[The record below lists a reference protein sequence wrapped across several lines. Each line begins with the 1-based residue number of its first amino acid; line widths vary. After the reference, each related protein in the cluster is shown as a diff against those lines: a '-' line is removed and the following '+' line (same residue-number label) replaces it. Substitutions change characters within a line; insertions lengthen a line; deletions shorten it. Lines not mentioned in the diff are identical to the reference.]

1 VVIADAA
8 ACARHIV
15 DVALGAVPI
24 YGDMT
29 KFLELQPRG
38 SECLFA
44 GGSPPIKDFR
54 ESWDQACKLTGQSD
68 TQEAGRLADKF
79 LAREHENLAQNTSQN
94 AERPN

>member
-24 YGDMT
+24 YGEMA

-44 GGSPPIKDFR
+44 GSSPPIKDFLER
-54 ESWDQACKLTGQSD
+54 WDQACKLTDQSG
-68 TQEAGRLADKF
+68 TQKAGRLAGKF
-79 LAREHENLAQNTSQN
+79 LSREHENLAQNTSQN